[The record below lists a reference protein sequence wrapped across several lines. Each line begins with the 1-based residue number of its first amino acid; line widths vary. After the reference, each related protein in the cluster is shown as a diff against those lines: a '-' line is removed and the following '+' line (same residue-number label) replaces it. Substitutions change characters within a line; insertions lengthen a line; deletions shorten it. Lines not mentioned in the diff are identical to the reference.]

1 MMKQSES
8 GSVLA
13 TTWQQI
19 VTAVFVG
26 GGIGWLLFAVPGRF
40 GWPLPSIPLIASL
53 ALLGFAVVVAVLA
66 GRTHRII
73 QRRRDPMEPM
83 RAVRLLV
90 LGKSA
95 LLAGAGLAAG
105 YLAAI
110 LYSLPHWAAVL
121 PRERIVNAAIATVAS
136 IGLAVAGHFLERA
149 CRIPGPPSGDATPGG
164 LPGSPG
170 TPH

>member
-1 MMKQSES
+1 MGKPEP
-8 GSVLA
+8 GSVKT
-13 TTWQQI
+13 TTWQQ
-19 VTAVFVG
+19 VVAAVFVG
-26 GGIGWLLFAVPGRF
+26 TGIGWLIFAVPNGF
-40 GWPLPSIPLIASL
+40 GWPLPAIPLIASL

-66 GRTHRII
+66 RKTHRSI
-73 QRRRDPMEPM
+73 QRRRDPIQPV

-121 PRERIVNAAIATVAS
+121 PRERIVNAAIAMVAS
-136 IGLAVAGHFLERA
+136 IGLAIGGHFLERA

-164 LPGSPG
+164 LPGSPAS
-170 TPH
+170 PH